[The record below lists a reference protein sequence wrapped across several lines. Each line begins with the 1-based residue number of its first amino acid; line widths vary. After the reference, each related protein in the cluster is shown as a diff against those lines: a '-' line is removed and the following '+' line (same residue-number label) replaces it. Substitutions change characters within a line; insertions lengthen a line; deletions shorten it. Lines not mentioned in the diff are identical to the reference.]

1 MNSIKIFILIIFWA
15 ISFYPVYPILVNTW
29 LSHSNHSHGLLVPFI
44 SAYFIWQKRESLK
57 KVKPSTSNLGLVIL
71 ILSMAVY
78 IISFTGGIAFAQRLM
93 IVSSLAGLIL
103 FTLGKDVFRQL
114 AFPILF
120 LFFMVPVPDT
130 IVTMVSFPLQLLATK
145 ISAALISALSIPVY
159 REGNMIYF
167 AQAQLEVAEACSGI
181 RSITSLTML
190 SLIFVYISNTGW
202 IKKFILIASAI
213 PIAFIANI
221 MRVMGTGVLAHFYG
235 EKVARGFIHEFSGL
249 AVFAF
254 GFILLFIEYMILNK
268 K

>member
-1 MNSIKIFILIIFWA
+1 
-15 ISFYPVYPILVNTW
+15 
-29 LSHSNHSHGLLVPFI
+29 VPFI
-44 SAYFIWQKRESLK
+44 SAYFIWQKRDSLK
-57 KVKPSTSNLGLVIL
+57 KLKPSTSNLGLIIL
-71 ILSMAVY
+71 ISSMVIY

-103 FTLGKDVFRQL
+103 YTRGWKVFRLL

-130 IVTMVSFPLQLLATK
+130 IVGMVSFPLQLLATK
-145 ISAALISALSIPVY
+145 ISTAIISLLSIPVY

-190 SLIFVYISNTGW
+190 SFIFVYISSMGW
-202 IKKFILIASAI
+202 KRRTLLILSAI
-213 PIAFIANI
+213 PIAFVANI
-221 MRVMGTGVLAHFYG
+221 LRVTATGVLAHFFG
-235 EKVARGFIHEFSGL
+235 EQVARGFIHEFSGL

-254 GFILLFIEYMILNK
+254 GFILLMVEYIILNK
-268 K
+268 KK

>member
-1 MNSIKIFILIIFWA
+1 MKLFILIILWA
-15 ISFYPVYPILVNTW
+15 IAFYPVYPILVDTW

-57 KVKPSTSNLGLVIL
+57 KIKVSTSNLGLVIL
-71 ILSMAVY
+71 VLSMVFY
-78 IISFTGGIAFAQRLM
+78 IISFTGGIALAQRLM
-93 IVSSLAGLIL
+93 IVTSLAGLIL
-103 FTLGKDVFRQL
+103 FTMGRDVFRQL

-130 IVTMVSFPLQLLATK
+130 IVGMVSFPLQLLATK
-145 ISAALISALSIPVY
+145 ISAFLIGVLSIPVY
-159 REGNMIYF
+159 REGNMLYF

-190 SLIFVYISNTGW
+190 SFIFVYISDTGW
-202 IKKFILIASAI
+202 IKKFILVASAI

-221 MRVMGTGVLAHFYG
+221 MRVTGTGVLAHFYG
-235 EKVARGFIHEFSGL
+235 EQVARGFIHEFSGL

-254 GFILLFIEYMILNK
+254 GFILLLIEYRLLSK
-268 K
+268 SK